1 MVDITKI
8 SSLTNLNTSTGT
20 KASSGTGTDPLA
32 SKGGGQ
38 SAEDLRDQFLKILL
52 TQMQNQNPLD
62 PMDTKE
68 MTGQLAQFSSLEQQ
82 INTNSKL
89 DSMLTA
95 MNSTASTSAFN
106 YIGQTAELNSK
117 NTILEDGK
125 ADWNYT
131 ISNPAE
137 TVTIKVS
144 DASGKVL
151 YSKDMKDIP
160 SGTYSFVANKDDF
173 SSAVAEGQ
181 VLTFSVTAKHI
192 TGVAIRS
199 DISTTVKVDGV
210 ESGPKGIS
218 LRAGGLLF
226 SMDDVLRF
234 KTAPVA
240 TPTPT
245 PSPTP
250 ASTPPVVATTPE
262 TAPETIPE
270 TEIAA

>member
-8 SSLTNLNTSTGT
+8 SSLTNLGGSSGT
-20 KASSGTGTDPLA
+20 KATSGTGTDAKPTA
-32 SKGGGQ
+32 NGQ
-38 SAEDLRDQFLKILL
+38 SAEELRDQFLKILL

-117 NTILEDGK
+117 NTVLEDGK

-131 ISNPAE
+131 VNNEAE

-144 DASGKVL
+144 DATGKVL
-151 YSKDMKDIP
+151 YSKDMKNVP

-173 SSAVAEGQ
+173 SSPVAEGQ

-210 ESGPKGIS
+210 ESGADGIH

-226 SMDDVLRF
+226 SLDDVLKF
-234 KTAPVA
+234 KTIAPA
-240 TPTPT
+240 PTTPTT
-245 PSPTP
+245 TSTTETTP
-250 ASTPPVVATTPE
+250 A
-262 TAPETIPE
+262 TA
-270 TEIAA
+270 A